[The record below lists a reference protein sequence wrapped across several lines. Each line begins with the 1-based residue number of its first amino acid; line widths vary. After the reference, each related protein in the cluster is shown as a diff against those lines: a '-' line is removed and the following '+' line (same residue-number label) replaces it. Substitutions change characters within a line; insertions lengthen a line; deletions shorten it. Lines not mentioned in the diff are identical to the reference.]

1 MNTLRQDSLAGIVVF
16 LVALPLCL
24 GIAQASGLPPFVG
37 LLTGIIGG
45 LVVTTLSPSRFAVSG
60 PAAGLVTIVV
70 AAIESLGSFSV
81 FLMALVLAGVLQ
93 LLFGILRAGRF
104 ISLVPASVIKGML
117 AAIGILLIMQQIPV
131 ALGTAEETGL
141 AEVVQGNAAFSVTAI
156 AIAAGG
162 LLVLWLWGSPLIRRV
177 KSLRWIPGPL
187 IAVLLGCVTT
197 LLLTHFAPQQLAAL
211 PRITL
216 PAFGSLG
223 DLLGELESPAWSAWR
238 NPSVWVVA
246 VTLALV
252 ASLETL
258 LSQEALKKL
267 RPQNPPPSPNR
278 EMVAQGVGNLLS
290 GVLGAMPITAVIV
303 RSSVNVS
310 NGAQSKLSIFIHG
323 VLLLI
328 CGLWFSGLL
337 TLIPLA
343 SLAAVLLYTGYKLAT
358 PRLFIEQ
365 FRQGAAQYVPFLAT
379 IGGIIAFGMLAGIG
393 IGLATQMA
401 FSLWRSHRH
410 SLQLAVALS
419 ENHRVN
425 RWLRTAFFFPMIIPM
440 VSAAALWLFIFMPG
454 LGLLDHYLAK
464 LFGPMNNN
472 WLGRSNSAL
481 LALALI
487 GVWKFAG
494 YYMLFFLAGLQSIP
508 ASTREAALMEGAT
521 RTQVFFKVTLPLLR
535 PTLSFVITTALIY
548 SITQIDH
555 VAVMTRGGPD
565 NATTVLL
572 YYIQNLAWDTHDL
585 GKASAATF
593 LTLAGLFAFSL
604 INLKLLEKGAH
615 YER

>member
-1 MNTLRQDSLAGIVVF
+1 MRKTW
-16 LVALPLCL
+16 LPWL
-24 GIAQASGLPPFVG
+24 I
-37 LLTGIIGG
+37 
-45 LVVTTLSPSRFAVSG
+45 LSPS
-60 PAAGLVTIVV
+60 
-70 AAIESLGSFSV
+70 
-81 FLMALVLAGVLQ
+81 
-93 LLFGILRAGRF
+93 LLFLLLFTWFPLGRSVYDSLF
-104 ISLVPASVIKGML
+104 DTRMASDGAQYVGLDNFARLFADGVFWQSLVNNL
-117 AAIGILLIMQQIPV
+117 LYILL
-131 ALGTAEETGL
+131 T
-141 AEVVQGNAAFSVTAI
+141 VV
-156 AIAAGG
+156 
-162 LLVLWLWGSPLIRRV
+162 
-177 KSLRWIPGPL
+177 PG
-187 IAVLLGCVTT
+187 
-197 LLLTHFAPQQLAAL
+197 
-211 PRITL
+211 
-216 PAFGSLG
+216 
-223 DLLGELESPAWSAWR
+223 
-238 NPSVWVVA
+238 
-246 VTLALV
+246 VTLAL
-252 ASLETL
+252 L
-258 LSQEALKKL
+258 
-267 RPQNPPPSPNR
+267 
-278 EMVAQGVGNLLS
+278 
-290 GVLGAMPITAVIV
+290 
-303 RSSVNVS
+303 
-310 NGAQSKLSIFIHG
+310 
-323 VLLLI
+323 
-328 CGLWFSGLL
+328 
-337 TLIPLA
+337 
-343 SLAAVLLYTGYKLAT
+343 
-358 PRLFIEQ
+358 
-365 FRQGAAQYVPFLAT
+365 
-379 IGGIIAFGMLAGIG
+379 
-393 IGLATQMA
+393 
-401 FSLWRSHRH
+401 
-410 SLQLAVALS
+410 LAVALS

-487 GVWKFAG
+487 
-494 YYMLFFLAGLQSIP
+494 IP